1 MYLSTDSS
9 WIDVV
14 LDAILNRRL
23 STEDIDIVQ
32 ESQVHLICPFL
43 SFSAEE

>member
-32 ESQVHLICPFL
+32 ESQVCLICPFL
-43 SFSAEE
+43 FLLR